1 MTTAVTL
8 MATSDR
14 TACKELTVARV
25 KLLPLLIGPCPY
37 LHCGEIGKNEL
48 FDFPLRYVCP
58 KFRGRQMQ
66 GIKKF

>member
-1 MTTAVTL
+1 MATTENFMTTAV
-8 MATSDR
+8 
-14 TACKELTVARV
+14 TVARV